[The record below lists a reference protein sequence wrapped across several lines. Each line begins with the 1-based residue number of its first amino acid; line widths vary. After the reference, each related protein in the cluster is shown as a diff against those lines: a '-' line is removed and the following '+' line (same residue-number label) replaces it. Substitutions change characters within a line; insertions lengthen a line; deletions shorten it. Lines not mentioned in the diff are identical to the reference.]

1 MGEWVQFSF
10 YLRELL
16 VRHLKKDYLAKI
28 MDESSKLEPFLIRV
42 FSPDPLSSL
51 ECMYRVGKIYV
62 WIGFINHVIQF
73 VQSLKDCG
81 LKVVKL

>member
-1 MGEWVQFSF
+1 MIA
-10 YLRELL
+10 YLPQ
-16 VRHLKKDYLAKI
+16 I
-28 MDESSKLEPFLIRV
+28 MDKSCELEPFLIWM
-42 FSPDPLSSL
+42 FSPDPFGSL
-51 ECMYRVGKIYV
+51 ECMHRVGKINV